1 MRSNAERVAAVKQR
15 IAEKE
20 REKRRRRER
29 LIVVSASAMS
39 LIFIVGISLCMPS
52 FAEKASSADHVNF
65 GTTASIFSDNGAL
78 GYLVIGILAFCLGV
92 SATVLSYRVHLYQ
105 REQERQAESH
115 KKEEDM

>member
-29 LIVVSASAMS
+29 LIAVSASAIS

-52 FAEKASSADHVNF
+52 LAEKASSVDHVNF

-92 SATVLSYRVHLYQ
+92 SATVLSYRVHQ

-115 KKEEDM
+115 KKEEDV

>member
-29 LIVVSASAMS
+29 LIAVSASAIS
-39 LIFIVGISLCMPS
+39 LIFIVGMSLCMPS

-78 GYLVIGILAFCLGV
+78 RYLVIGILAFCLGV
-92 SATVLSYRVHLYQ
+92 SATVLSYRVHQ

-115 KKEEDM
+115 KKEEDV